1 MKEETTSAPPSP
13 AIPLLAYEALKVAVA
28 EAIAQ
33 HKRMG
38 QPIVVLKEGRIVS
51 IPPDQIRVQDP
62 QDSYRPM
69 DSQT

>member
-1 MKEETTSAPPSP
+1 MPHPHRMQNL
-13 AIPLLAYEALKVAVA
+13 PLMAFQALKEAVA

-62 QDSYRPM
+62 QDPYRPT